1 MSTYDLGRVGFLG
14 VHGTVEVDG
23 ADVRVHIGPF
33 FRADVPRDSIELV
46 HVVKPSILAGFGV
59 HHWKGVWLV
68 NGRRGPAVELLLHT
82 RVKGSMLGIPVGIR
96 RLQLGVGDPAALA
109 AELQPPTN

>member
-1 MSTYDLGRVGFLG
+1 MSTYDLGRVGYLG
-14 VHGTVEVDG
+14 VHGTVEVD
-23 ADVRVHIGPF
+23 DERVRVHVSPF
-33 FRADVPRDSIELV
+33 FRADVPRDAIELV

-68 NGRRGPAVELLLHT
+68 NGRRGPAVELLLHA
-82 RVKGSMLGIPVGIR
+82 RVKGSMLGLPVGIR

-109 AELQPPTN
+109 AELNRTT

>member
-23 ADVRVHIGPF
+23 EHIRVHVGPF
-33 FRADVPRDSIELV
+33 FRCDIARTDIELV

-68 NGRRGPAVELLLHT
+68 NGRRGPAVELVLHT
-82 RVKGSMLGIPVGIR
+82 RAKGSMLGLPVGIR
-96 RLQLGVGDPAALA
+96 RLQLGVGDPATLA
-109 AELQPPTN
+109 AELQPPST